1 MLIKNDNVVLR
12 TVHGSIF
19 LIDIADNYSGDKC
32 ALYETNETGKF
43 LWSGIEAG
51 ATVDSLVKALQAV
64 VVDEVSYDFLFNDV
78 CEYVEDLKSKGFI
91 VEVSANG

>member
-1 MLIKNDNVVLR
+1 MLIKSDNVVLR

-19 LIDIADNYSGDKC
+19 LIDISDNYSGDKC
-32 ALYETNETGKF
+32 ALYEINETGKF
-43 LWSGIEAG
+43 LWSSIEG
-51 ATVDSLVKALQAV
+51 SATVDSLATALQAAV
-64 VVDEVSYDFLFNDV
+64 IDEVPYDVLFNDV